1 MTLEWWIFTKIEYL
15 MVNSWKECS
24 KTSLQMTTMKHIKV
38 TEEAEE
44 VSNLVSN
51 LSTLDKNMREHC
63 K

>member
-1 MTLEWWIFTKIEYL
+1 MKIEHL